1 MIDLHIHTTHSDGTD
16 TLEELLNKAN
26 KLGLENISITDHNSV
41 KGYIEM
47 DEKPYLKTLYT
58 GNIIVGCEFTTTYKK
73 QLIEIL
79 GYNIDYKKIDAY
91 LSSYY
96 TPEKIREVSNIIC
109 DRTITRLL
117 SLGYKC
123 TITEEQYTKFDA
135 ESYNVEIYDN
145 LVSHPENKYLLENE
159 GFTSFSNFLRKG
171 LTNPSNKLFIDTSD
185 LRPSVPEIIDV
196 IHEANGL
203 AFLAHPFQ
211 YAISN
216 MESFLNELTQNYK
229 FDGIECY
236 YTTFTS
242 EESKFLIEYTTKNNL
257 YVSGGSDY
265 HGTNKE
271 NHFLGCGN
279 NNLNI
284 SKSIIENWNT
294 TL

>member
-26 KLGLENISITDHNSV
+26 KLGLEKISITDHNSV
-41 KGYIEM
+41 KGYVEIY
-47 DEKPYLKTLYT
+47 EKPYLKTLYS

-79 GYNIDYKKIDAY
+79 GYNIDYKKIDTY
-91 LSSYY
+91 LSNYY
-96 TPEKIREVSNIIC
+96 TPEKNREVSNIIC
-109 DRTITRLL
+109 DRTITRLH
-117 SLGYKC
+117 SLGYTC

-145 LVSHPENKYLLENE
+145 LVSHPTSKALLEKE
-159 GFTSFSNFLRKG
+159 GFYSFSDFLRKG
-171 LTNPSNKLFIDTSD
+171 ITNPNHELFIDTSD

-196 IHEANGL
+196 IHKANGL

-211 YAISN
+211 YAISD
-216 MESFLNELTQNYK
+216 METFLNELTQNYK

-236 YTTFTS
+236 YTTFTI
-242 EESKFLIEYTTKNNL
+242 EESKFLIDYAAKNKL

-265 HGTNKE
+265 HGTNKK
-271 NHFLGCGN
+271 NHDLGYGN

-284 SKSIIENWNT
+284 NKSILENWNV